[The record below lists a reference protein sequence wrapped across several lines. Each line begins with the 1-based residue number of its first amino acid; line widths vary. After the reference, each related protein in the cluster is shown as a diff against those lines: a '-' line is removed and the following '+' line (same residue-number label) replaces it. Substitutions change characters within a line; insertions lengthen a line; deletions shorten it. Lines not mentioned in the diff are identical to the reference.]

1 MQILPAVTGQ
11 SARGTWE
18 RQTVVFEQ
26 PNKQYGK
33 EIAVTFMNK
42 GQEVANLR
50 VGETYL
56 VSFDIESRNYQGKWY
71 TDVRAWRVQPVQSA
85 AAAASCGRHKAQ
97 PAAAVASCGRHKVRS
112 AASAAL
118 CGRHKVQSE
127 PAATSCGRH
136 KVRSAACGGVVWS
149 PQSAASDLRR
159 RCVVATYRQRPLPSS
174 FRSSFL
180 GSTYLYFSYYIP
192 YIYTR
197 VRRGAV
203 SSRGCR

>member
-1 MQILPAVTGQ
+1 MDFEGKVLEILPAVTGQ

-85 AAAASCGRHKAQ
+85 ATAPVSNMPPFMEEPQ
-97 PAAAVASCGRHKVRS
+97 TSYS
-112 AASAAL
+112 AGA
-118 CGRHKVQSE
+118 
-127 PAATSCGRH
+127 
-136 KVRSAACGGVVWS
+136 GVV
-149 PQSAASDLRR
+149 DD
-159 RCVVATYRQRPLPSS
+159 
-174 FRSSFL
+174 
-180 GSTYLYFSYYIP
+180 IP
-192 YIYTR
+192 F
-197 VRRGAV
+197 
-203 SSRGCR
+203 

>member
-1 MQILPAVTGQ
+1 MDFEGKVMQILPAVTGQ

-71 TDVRAWRVQPVQSA
+71 TDVRAWRVQPVGATGA
-85 AAAASCGRHKAQ
+85 AAPANNMPPFVEEPQPSYAAGA
-97 PAAAVASCGRHKVRS
+97 
-112 AASAAL
+112 
-118 CGRHKVQSE
+118 
-127 PAATSCGRH
+127 
-136 KVRSAACGGVVWS
+136 GVVDDM
-149 PQSAASDLRR
+149 P
-159 RCVVATYRQRPLPSS
+159 
-174 FRSSFL
+174 F
-180 GSTYLYFSYYIP
+180 
-192 YIYTR
+192 
-197 VRRGAV
+197 
-203 SSRGCR
+203 